1 MSKQRFEFFGEKNLS
16 FSQIFLSLENLRQ
29 SMVKLTIT
37 LQSLTGS
44 LQGRITYREIP
55 VVITGNGF
63 AEYIFFLSWLHSS
76 PCFINIQNAAL
87 IPVMCTGNCQI
98 ILQGL
103 KSCYNNL

>member
-55 VVITGNGF
+55 VVIAIGMVGNRY
-63 AEYIFFLSWLHSS
+63 AEYIQLLSVL
-76 PCFINIQNAAL
+76 
-87 IPVMCTGNCQI
+87 VT
-98 ILQGL
+98 
-103 KSCYNNL
+103 